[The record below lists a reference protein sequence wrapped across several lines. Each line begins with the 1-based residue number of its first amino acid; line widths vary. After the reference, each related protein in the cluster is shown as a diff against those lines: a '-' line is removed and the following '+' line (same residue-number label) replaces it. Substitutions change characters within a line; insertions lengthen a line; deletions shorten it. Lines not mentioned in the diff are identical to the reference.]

1 MVEMH
6 QVLSLAFVMFIHVL
20 LTSCSEGKLYSIIML
35 SDGSFFMIGTSIIL
49 SPSGMVSICPGGQVM
64 LTCERT
70 SGSFMQWTVSVP
82 HLATPLES
90 IVTSQAILSPEFKIG
105 YTELNITHTS
115 QRPLT
120 SQMPINNV
128 TTEINGSTIYC
139 LDEVGNE
146 NDAPMIVINMIHKG
160 MVISCMD

>member
-1 MVEMH
+1 
-6 QVLSLAFVMFIHVL
+6 
-20 LTSCSEGKLYSIIML
+20 
-35 SDGSFFMIGTSIIL
+35 
-49 SPSGMVSICPGGQVM
+49 MVSVCPGGKVL

-82 HLATPLES
+82 HLAIPLES
-90 IVTSQAILSPEFKIG
+90 IVTSQAILPPEFKIG

-120 SQMPINNV
+120 SQMLINNV

-146 NDAPMIVINMIHKG
+146 NDAPMVVINMIHKG
-160 MVISCMD
+160 MIIRFTVCISFYIMLILRQCLAKCRFSPCFFGKSLLDK